1 MTIKL
6 IIGGIGFLILAIWYT
21 VCWLCKKNDK
31 FEKPALILTLILVGT
46 AILVFIGA
54 SVGVL

>member
-6 IIGGIGFLILAIWYT
+6 IVGGVGFLLLAIWYA

-31 FEKPALILTLILVGT
+31 FEKLAFMLTLILAGT
-46 AILVFIGA
+46 AILVFIGE
-54 SVGVL
+54 SIL